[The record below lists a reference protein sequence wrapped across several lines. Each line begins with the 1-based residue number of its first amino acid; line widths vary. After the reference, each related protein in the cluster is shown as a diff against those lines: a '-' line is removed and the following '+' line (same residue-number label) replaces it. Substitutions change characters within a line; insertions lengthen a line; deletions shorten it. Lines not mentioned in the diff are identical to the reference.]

1 MAEIKVEKV
10 EHKRSILPWILGL
23 ALLALALW
31 GISRMMNDDR
41 DEGVRETS
49 SIESIEPN
57 GSTAT
62 VELQLAA

>member
-1 MAEIKVEKV
+1 MAEIKVDKV

-31 GISRMMNDDR
+31 GISRMMDDDR

-57 GSTAT
+57 GSAATA
-62 VELQLAA
+62 ELRLAA